1 MTIGKRLAL
10 GFGIVLALLLG
21 LTVFGVQQV
30 NQINQ
35 ALTAITDLNAVKQRH
50 AINFRGSVHDRAIAL
65 RDVVLVTTKADLDA
79 AIADITRLEAFYAKS
94 DKPLD
99 DLLAS
104 HSGTTAEERDIV
116 ASIKQI
122 EAHTQNFVK
131 QIIAHRLQ
139 EDKEGQQGAGQS
151 EAHRL
156 LLTEARPAFST
167 WLARINQFIDLQESR
182 NQKETSVAR
191 AIAERFQVLMI
202 ALCVIAILLGV
213 VIAWMITR
221 HLTRSLGGEPD
232 EAALIVSRIANGNL
246 ASDINAT
253 YPGSMLMA
261 VAGMQNQLRT
271 IFTQIATAAQEL
283 SDKASQV
290 GGVSREAR
298 SAATQQAESS
308 STCAERIEQMTHS
321 IREVSE
327 IARQTESN
335 STQAAEMA
343 EAGATLVAS
352 AVQEIGLVA
361 RTVEDSSRQ
370 IGGLEQRSHQIDG
383 ITQVIKEIADQ
394 TNLLALN
401 AAIEAA
407 RAGESGRGFAVVADE
422 VRKLAERTSGATAE
436 ISEVIGLIQRDTR
449 SAVDAMQTAT
459 PQVAKGLEMANQAN
473 VLLADIRQQS
483 VESLNCI
490 KEVAQAAEGQVG
502 AITEISSH
510 INQIASMSETTS
522 QSMQKSALAAQDLES
537 LSHNMR
543 EQVSRF
549 RLQ

>member
-202 ALCVIAILLGV
+202 ALCVIAIFLGV

>member
-122 EAHTQNFVK
+122 EAHTQNLVK

>member
-122 EAHTQNFVK
+122 EAHTQNLVK

-202 ALCVIAILLGV
+202 ALCVIAIFLGV